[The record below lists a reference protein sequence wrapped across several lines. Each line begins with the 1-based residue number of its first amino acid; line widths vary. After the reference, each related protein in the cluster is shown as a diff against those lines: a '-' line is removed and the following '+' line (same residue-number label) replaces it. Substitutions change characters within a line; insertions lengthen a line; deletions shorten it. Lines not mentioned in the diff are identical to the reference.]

1 MMHRFQT
8 FFAFSK
14 CVEKLNLIF
23 GFLLM
28 HHFSI
33 AQVDS
38 SKVLSLNEFM
48 EIVKL
53 YHPVAKQANLIP
65 QQARE
70 ELRIARGGWDPL
82 IYSDYDQKTFDGVN
96 YYSYFEN
103 SVKVPTWY
111 GIEVKAGYDFIY
123 GDRINS
129 ESKLPKDGLGYL
141 GISVPL
147 GKNLFMDKKRAALQ
161 QAKIFQEASQQ
172 QKLVILNDVL
182 FDALKAYY
190 DWSYAYNEFL
200 IFTEA
205 VNVAIVR
212 NEATIKSALYGDR
225 PNIDTVESLTQLQSR
240 QFQRNEARLKF
251 LSTSFE
257 LSNFLWLDNNIS
269 RPIDTT
275 LVPVGVTSDFLSN
288 TVDLSKLQDL
298 EVQVRSAHPEILN
311 YNFKLNQLNVERRLK
326 LENLKPTLNAN
337 YNIISE
343 RFNFQSTAGLLFTN
357 NYKFGINF
365 SMPLT
370 FAQGRGE
377 LKLTKLKIQ
386 NTQLDLDYKTQQ
398 LLNKLRTYYNEL
410 IILQQQTRLYEQ
422 QIAALKQL
430 LDGESNRFVNGESSL
445 FLVNAREIAYL
456 SAQVKL
462 RELQTKYYK
471 TEAAVK
477 WSAGQLGQ

>member
-14 CVEKLNLIF
+14 CVQKLNLIF

-28 HHFSI
+28 HQFSI

-65 QQARE
+65 LQARE

-288 TVDLSKLQDL
+288 TVDLSTLQEL
-298 EVQVRSAHPEILN
+298 EVPVR
-311 YNFKLNQLNVERRLK
+311 
-326 LENLKPTLNAN
+326 
-337 YNIISE
+337 
-343 RFNFQSTAGLLFTN
+343 
-357 NYKFGINF
+357 
-365 SMPLT
+365 
-370 FAQGRGE
+370 
-377 LKLTKLKIQ
+377 
-386 NTQLDLDYKTQQ
+386 
-398 LLNKLRTYYNEL
+398 
-410 IILQQQTRLYEQ
+410 
-422 QIAALKQL
+422 
-430 LDGESNRFVNGESSL
+430 
-445 FLVNAREIAYL
+445 
-456 SAQVKL
+456 
-462 RELQTKYYK
+462 
-471 TEAAVK
+471 
-477 WSAGQLGQ
+477 